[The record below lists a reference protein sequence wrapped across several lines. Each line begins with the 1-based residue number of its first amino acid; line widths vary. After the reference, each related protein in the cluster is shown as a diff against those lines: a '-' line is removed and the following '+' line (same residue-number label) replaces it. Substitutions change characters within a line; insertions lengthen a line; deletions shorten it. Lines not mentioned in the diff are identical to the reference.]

1 VTAFGPIGSDYSGR
15 SRGLLRADLHVH
27 SRHSG
32 PGHLRRAGAR
42 AGVGDPLA
50 IYHAARGRG
59 MGFVTLTDLD
69 TIEGCQRLRDRL
81 PDAADII
88 VSEEVTTRDPRTG
101 RFYHV
106 LVWDLTEPQHMEIAA
121 LRDDMRDLAG
131 FVRQEGIVA
140 GLGAGPGDSGADIWS
155 DPGGLAV
162 LALFDRV
169 EVKSGAHGR
178 RHNEVAA
185 RLAQARGGR
194 MLGLTGGSCAHG
206 PARVGRTCTVARAA
220 DPRGFMEELRAG
232 RTWVAGEDGGVWAL
246 TRDLSRSLALGYRER
261 PGTLLSLPID
271 LLQAPLR
278 HGLRHARQAV
288 HVRRAGRQL
297 DHQDVVGFQERAR
310 TYGPGVSTRGRHAAD
325 GT

>member
-1 VTAFGPIGSDYSGR
+1 MTFGPKGSDSSSR
-15 SRGLLRADLHVH
+15 SRGLFRADLHVH

-32 PGHLRRAGAR
+32 PGHLRRSGGR

-50 IYHAARGRG
+50 IYHAAMARG
-59 MGFVTLTDLD
+59 MDLVTLTDID
-69 TIEGCQRLRDRL
+69 TIDGCLRLRDSL
-81 PDAADII
+81 PDATDVV

-106 LVWDLTEPQHMEIAA
+106 LVWDLSESQHREVAA
-121 LRDDMRDLAG
+121 LRDDIRDLAG
-131 FVRQEGIVA
+131 YLRQEGIVA
-140 GLGAGPGDSGADIWS
+140 GLGAGPGDSGAGIWS
-155 DPGGLAV
+155 DPEGPSV

-178 RHNEVAA
+178 RHNEVGA

-194 MLGLTGGSCAHG
+194 TLGLTGGSCAHG

-220 DPRGFMEELRAG
+220 SVRQFMEALRAG

-246 TRDLSRSLALGYRER
+246 TRDLSSSLVIGYRDR

-271 LLQAPLR
+271 LVQASLR
-278 HGLRHARQAV
+278 HGFRHARQAV
-288 HVRRAGRQL
+288 RVRRAGREL
-297 DHQDVVGFQERAR
+297 DHQDVVNFQQKAR
-310 TYGPGVSTRGRHAAD
+310 TYGPGESTPGRHTAD
-325 GT
+325 AS